1 MTRMK
6 AANPQAVLCWVTGT
20 PLGTVLRGLKEAGLD
35 IPTVVTY
42 SNMTYSQMSSYA
54 AFLPAQLYFPT
65 LLGTIPGVLGKG
77 PVSDAQAVYSKALKA
92 VGARPEVG
100 QNLTWDP
107 TMLVVDALR
116 HAGPNATADQ
126 VRDFILHAHGWVG
139 INGVYD
145 FASGDQHGIGENAV
159 AIARW
164 DAGKGTWV
172 AASRPRGLLAG
183 H

>member
-1 MTRMK
+1 
-6 AANPQAVLCWVTGT
+6 
-20 PLGTVLRGLKEAGLD
+20 
-35 IPTVVTY
+35 
-42 SNMTYSQMSSYA
+42 
-54 AFLPAQLYFPT
+54 
-65 LLGTIPGVLGKG
+65 
-77 PVSDAQAVYSKALKA
+77 
-92 VGARPEVG
+92 
-100 QNLTWDP
+100 
-107 TMLVVDALR
+107 MLVVDALR

-172 AASRPRGLLAG
+172 AASRPRGLLPQ